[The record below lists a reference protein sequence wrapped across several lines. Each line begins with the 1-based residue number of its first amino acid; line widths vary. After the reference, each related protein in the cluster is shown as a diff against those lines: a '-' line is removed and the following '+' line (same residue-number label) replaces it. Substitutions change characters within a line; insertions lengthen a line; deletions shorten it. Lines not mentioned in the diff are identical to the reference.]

1 MNDKSVKIEESPKI
15 PKEVAGSPSTLTG
28 TENAFDPL
36 AIDEIGAVK
45 KEPVDTPVEE
55 KAGSCDD
62 DAKEKTS
69 ETRNGEAEN
78 VISETE
84 VIKGK
89 ADIFMVLY

>member
-45 KEPVDTPVEE
+45 KEPVVLINYNRFGKYVEI
-55 KAGSCDD
+55 
-62 DAKEKTS
+62 
-69 ETRNGEAEN
+69 N
-78 VISETE
+78 V
-84 VIKGK
+84 
-89 ADIFMVLY
+89 